1 MRHHAGGL
9 LGEPNY
15 ALLNLRMSLGWT
27 AQHLSRQSRLFGRI
41 RDSDTPFVGAKQC
54 RRGLFR
60 GLSHQAGALGIELPS
75 REKVLHTDS
84 IISCAAGKL
93 PVDSIGLLD
102 LLHVYFYALA

>member
-27 AQHLSRQSRLFGRI
+27 AQHLSRQSPLFGRI

-60 GLSHQAGALGIELPS
+60 GLSHEAGALGIELPS
-75 REKVLHTDS
+75 REKLLHTDS
-84 IISCAAGKL
+84 IMACAEGNRR
-93 PVDSIGLLD
+93 VEGIGLLV
-102 LLHVYFYALA
+102 LL